1 MIDSSHILLALINAV
16 AGDDR
21 VTESMSVP
29 DSIDVVLSL
38 FGYLL
43 FVLLPVCLL
52 AWLMYYLLSLPM
64 RRQERARLFVDLLET
79 ALKQGRPVE
88 QTLVDL
94 ASSRD
99 TVMGVRF
106 HLLAAHL
113 ENGLRLGQAL
123 EKVPRF
129 LPPQLTAML
138 RAGEEL
144 GDLRK
149 VLPAGRYLLKDAQSN
164 VRGAASYLVVIA
176 FVLSPSAILIF
187 HALAVYVLPKFDE
200 IISGMNVSPSSFY
213 LFVLRIWSW
222 LSLGQ
227 LAIFALL
234 IFAALLYIGGPRLVR
249 WFQFSSAPFADWIA
263 WRVPWKRKRM
273 QRNFSAML
281 AVLLDGGVPE
291 ADALR
296 LAGGSA
302 ANEIFR
308 RRVMQA
314 QAALTQGV
322 MLTEAVQ
329 TLDDHGEFR
338 WRLTNAVHAPGGFLR
353 ALTGWHEA
361 LDAKAFQQEQAAAHA
376 VTSALVLLNGVI
388 VALAAVAVFG
398 ALTAIIEAGCLW

>member
-281 AVLLDGGVPE
+281 AVLLDGDVPE